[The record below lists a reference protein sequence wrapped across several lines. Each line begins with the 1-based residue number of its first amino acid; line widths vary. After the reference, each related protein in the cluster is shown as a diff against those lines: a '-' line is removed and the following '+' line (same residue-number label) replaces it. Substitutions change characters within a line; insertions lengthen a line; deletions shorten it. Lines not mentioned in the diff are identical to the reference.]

1 MAGGRDVSVRRRG
14 QVERSGAG
22 ARRLRRGSDPRLLLP
37 SAALAGGAFL
47 LVCDTAA
54 RSLLGGRELPVGA
67 ITSLLGGP
75 VFLWLLRRHQQRI
88 FAP

>member
-1 MAGGRDVSVRRRG
+1 
-14 QVERSGAG
+14 
-22 ARRLRRGSDPRLLLP
+22 
-37 SAALAGGAFL
+37 
-47 LVCDTAA
+47 
-54 RSLLGGRELPVGA
+54 VGA